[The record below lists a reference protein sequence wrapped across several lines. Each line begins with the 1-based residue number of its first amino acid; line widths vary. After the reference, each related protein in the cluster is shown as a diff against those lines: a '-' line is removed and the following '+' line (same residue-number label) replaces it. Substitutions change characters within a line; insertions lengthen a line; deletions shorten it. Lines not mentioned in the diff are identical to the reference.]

1 MLKLLK
7 QKVQYLVSSLA
18 TNSALTVIEKK
29 KYLLLIIQSKKK
41 KKKDYDAKISG
52 IESKYITTGDYNKIT
67 KNIVDC
73 S

>member
-1 MLKLLK
+1 MLFFNNLLK
-7 QKVQYLVSSLA
+7 
-18 TNSALTVIEKK
+18 
-29 KYLLLIIQSKKK
+29 KKK

>member
-7 QKVQYLVSSLA
+7 QKVYYQVSSLA

-29 KYLLLIIQSKKK
+29 YLLLIIQSKK